1 MRNKNS
7 YIISFVILLASTS
20 QYGQVNGDIIGVTRT
35 DTIQLGN
42 EISPEGK
49 IKYEANDFFG
59 HDGTTWK
66 SLTQASGGGASNAL
80 EDDDG
85 DTKIELIN
93 GVGTDDD
100 TLRISIDGVT
110 TAEYV
115 RNSFGDYRMNIKDT
129 LLNGNLFIGNNAGSQ
144 NGTNPSNIYE
154 SKNNTAIG
162 HFALDKNDRGYN
174 NTAVGQGALNNN
186 TDGFNNTAVGQG
198 VLGANTT
205 GDNNSA
211 FGYNALNSN
220 SVGNNNT
227 AFGFSAMLSNTSGT
241 GNTAY
246 GTETLKEVTTGNNNS
261 AFGDNALKI
270 SRGGFNTAIGAAALS
285 SDTTGTHNTAIGNNA
300 MANAN
305 GKWNTAIGSE
315 VLKKNEASFNT
326 AVGYYALHSNTTGN
340 NNTAMGIQA
349 LENNGGSHNV
359 AIGSQSMLGISS
371 TTSTGNYNIGIG
383 FESLKS
389 YTTAS
394 ENVSI
399 GRESNELNT
408 TGSGN
413 VAVGFKSMQD
423 NQTGVG
429 NVALGRSSLKKVS
442 SAWWNVAIGESAMSS
457 GVPGWGNVAIGA
469 FALDK
474 LGSGSNNVML
484 GGNSGSNLTKGNV
497 NVILG
502 YQAGMD
508 AGMISGAD
516 MEIDSSV
523 FIGHQAGKNET
534 ESQRLYIANDADDK
548 TEALIYGEFDNEF
561 LQVNDSLE
569 VTGNITEEGFG
580 LSRFRGIGTAAP
592 ENTIVPNPEDGD
604 IYLTINNCNGIH
616 EHFLYMYAD
625 TTWYR
630 IGSEGGCS
638 TIQSGDEP
646 VDARTTNGN
655 NNAQANVSLTQSHN
669 SNIENEEKSS
679 KTTNHSNITQV
690 MSLKEQA
697 QAPDAPKLGDIYLH
711 DNGKGASPQYEM
723 RIYSGNTWEI
733 IKAF

>member
-1 MRNKNS
+1 
-7 YIISFVILLASTS
+7 LLASTS

-42 EISPEGK
+42 EVSPEGK

-144 NGTNPSNIYE
+144 NGDANPLTTFE

-162 HFALDKNDRGYN
+162 HFALDKNDKGYN

-186 TDGFNNTAVGQG
+186 TEGFNNTAVGQG

-261 AFGDNALKI
+261 AFGDNALKLG
-270 SRGGFNTAIGAAALS
+270 RGGFNTAIGASALS
-285 SDTTGTHNTAIGNNA
+285 SDTTGIHNTAIGYLA
-300 MANAN
+300 MSNSKGPDN
-305 GKWNTAIGSE
+305 SNNTAIGSKAL
-315 VLKKNEASFNT
+315 VNNKSFQNT
-326 AVGYYALHSNTTGN
+326 AIGSHALRKNDSGIGNIAVGFLSLSENDSGYNNAALGKNALQYNKSGYHNVAIGSASMSGQMMTNPTGYHNIAIGSNSMSKFLDATN
-340 NNTAMGIQA
+340 NVAIGSHA
-349 LENNGGSHNV
+349 LQQNEIKSHNV
-359 AIGSQSMLGISS
+359 AIGYHSLRGS
-371 TTSTGNYNIGIG
+371 TTTTPTG
-383 FESLKS
+383 
-389 YTTAS
+389 
-394 ENVSI
+394 EN
-399 GRESNELNT
+399 
-408 TGSGN
+408 
-413 VAVGFKSMQD
+413 
-423 NQTGVG
+423 
-429 NVALGRSSLKKVS
+429 
-442 SAWWNVAIGESAMSS
+442 
-457 GVPGWGNVAIGA
+457 NVAIGA
-469 FALDK
+469 HSLENYTT
-474 LGSGSNNVML
+474 GSSNVAIGYKAGQSAAGSNQL
-484 GGNSGSNLTKGNV
+484 
-497 NVILG
+497 I
-502 YQAGMD
+502 
-508 AGMISGAD
+508 
-516 MEIDSSV
+516 
-523 FIGHQAGKNET
+523 
-534 ESQRLYIANDADDK
+534 IANSDDGSFDK
-548 TEALIYGEFDNEF
+548 SEPLIYGEFDNEF

-569 VTGNITEEGFG
+569 VTGNITEEGFSV
-580 LSRFRGIGTAAP
+580 SRYRGSGTAAP
-592 ENTIVPNPEDGD
+592 NTILNPESGD
-604 IYLTINNCNGIH
+604 IYLEIFACQSGNEGYLH
-616 EHFLYMYAD
+616 MYAD
-625 TTWYR
+625 TSWFS
-630 IGSEGGCS
+630 IGYKSLGCTALQSEEETDNARVVNDN
-638 TIQSGDEP
+638 TIAQ
-646 VDARTTNGN
+646 TNITH
-655 NNAQANVSLTQSHN
+655 TQSTRSSIN
-669 SNIENEEKSS
+669 SDKRDSKSYEN
-679 KTTNHSNITQV
+679 SNITQV